1 MRSGSVNV
9 ICITLAIS
17 PFEAFYELVEA
28 FNCRRTGAAR
38 GLEQLISNNHY
49 TNAGL
54 KASPTGPWT
63 CSGTG
68 HPIGGLNP
76 AARLIVPFLLKRP
89 DSGGPIARSRA
100 FSRPFRAGPRRDRR
114 EIAGTGF
121 GSHALPEGI
130 GLRRSRKSPAMRPLI
145 GHHEL

>member
-38 GLEQLISNNHY
+38 GREQLISNKHY

-54 KASPTGPWT
+54 KANPTGQST

-76 AARLIVPFLLKRP
+76 AARLIVPFLLDRP
-89 DSGGPIARSRA
+89 DSGPPIARFRS
-100 FSRPFRAGPRRDRR
+100 FSRPFRAP
-114 EIAGTGF
+114 
-121 GSHALPEGI
+121 
-130 GLRRSRKSPAMRPLI
+130 RRSRLQSPAPPPCEPCAPGGI
-145 GHHEL
+145 GPEAIMKIAGQCGRSLATSH

>member
-54 KASPTGPWT
+54 KANPTGPWT

-76 AARLIVPFLLKRP
+76 AARLIVPFLRIGRIQTLQLLVFGRFLAHFAP
-89 DSGGPIARSRA
+89 AA
-100 FSRPFRAGPRRDRR
+100 PR
-114 EIAGTGF
+114 
-121 GSHALPEGI
+121 PEGNRRHW
-130 GLRRSRKSPAMRPLI
+130 LRAAMRCQRGL
-145 GHHEL
+145 G

>member
-28 FNCRRTGAAR
+28 FTCRRTGAAR
-38 GLEQLISNNHY
+38 GLEQLISNKHY

-54 KASPTGPWT
+54 KANPTGRWT

-68 HPIGGLNP
+68 HPIGGFNP
-76 AARLIVPFLLKRP
+76 AARLIVPFFRRRP
-89 DSGGPIARSRA
+89 ASGPQFSCFELFLPLFAPRA
-100 FSRPFRAGPRRDRR
+100 VLDGNRRRR
-114 EIAGTGF
+114 
-121 GSHALPEGI
+121 
-130 GLRRSRKSPAMRPLI
+130 LRV
-145 GHHEL
+145 

>member
-38 GLEQLISNNHY
+38 GREQLISNKHY

-54 KASPTGPWT
+54 KANRTGQWT

-76 AARLIVPFLLKRP
+76 AARLIVPFLLNRP
-89 DSGGPIARSRA
+89 DSRPPIARFRA
-100 FSRPFRAGPRRDRR
+100 FSRPFRAP
-114 EIAGTGF
+114 
-121 GSHALPEGI
+121 
-130 GLRRSRKSPAMRPLI
+130 RRSRRQSRRRLRVSHAFPERI
-145 GHHEL
+145 GPETIM